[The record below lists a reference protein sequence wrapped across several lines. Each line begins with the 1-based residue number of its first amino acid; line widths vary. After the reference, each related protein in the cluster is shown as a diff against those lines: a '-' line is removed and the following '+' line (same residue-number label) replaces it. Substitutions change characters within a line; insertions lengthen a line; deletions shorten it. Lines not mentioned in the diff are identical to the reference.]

1 MYDLLAAEMAP
12 GLVHALQLH
21 TRTPEEDERYQA
33 RERAKQD
40 ATKAARDAAAAP

>member
-1 MYDLLAAEMAP
+1 MYNLLAAELQP

-33 RERAKQD
+33 RERARQE
-40 ATKAARDAAAAP
+40 AAAAAH